1 MGVNVDIKRTDGR
14 IHSAVVSGINV
25 ETKSVTVEWF
35 ERGETK
41 GKEIELEQILGL
53 NQDLAP
59 SNYIT
64 ADVPS
69 KVQKYVARPS
79 VPVKEKEK
87 ATTGVGSKRNPVRQS
102 HVITSNG
109 NSRDKEERHDNGQG
123 GEQLHSNKHQA
134 HQMEKS
140 ETVSKATGAST
151 AQGVKDR
158 RRSNVVKEVE
168 KLKEN
173 REKRRAQQAQ
183 ILEEQETLR
192 NRDPTDPNW
201 EFRSMIMDYKEELD
215 INPLQDGD
223 PIANHQ
229 ITVCI
234 RKRPMSTKELKKKE
248 VDVVTVPQR
257 EMITIHEPKL
267 KVDLTKYLD
276 NQHFRFDYA
285 FDETTDNEMVY
296 KYTAKSLVQS
306 IFEGGMATCFA
317 YGQTG
322 SGKTH
327 TMGGEFHGKTQDS
340 KNGIYA
346 LAARDVFKY
355 LKSPKYKNN
364 NLIVS
369 CSFFEIYSGKVFDL
383 LSGKSKLRVLED
395 GKQQVVVV
403 GLTES
408 VVDCVEDVL
417 KLITHGNNLRT
428 SGQTSA
434 NAHSSRSHAVF
445 QIILRLNNNKKPLF
459 GKFSLIDLAGN
470 ERGADTNSANR
481 QTRMEG
487 AEINKSLLALKECIR
502 ALGRKGAHLPFRA
515 SKLTQV
521 LRDSFIGDKA
531 RTCMIAMI
539 SPSMSSCEHTLNTLR
554 YADRVKEL
562 GAANPKDRPSGGRQE
577 LADFDEELLED
588 EDERVLSPEDSDLAQ
603 LRSLNDG
610 ECSADW
616 YQFQESVAHLQLL
629 EEEVVE
635 THKTILDSMEHWLQQ
650 DASLLAM
657 TNEVDYDQDA
667 YAQQLE
673 DMIAEKQEALEALRE
688 KTRAFRECLN
698 EEEAQS
704 NKMRRN

>member
-1 MGVNVDIKRTDGR
+1 MTVSGRHQGRSPHTKQTRNVSDTGR

-59 SNYIT
+59 TSYDNANVIPNKLQKNDNKNFGLTKSY
-64 ADVPS
+64 VP
-69 KVQKYVARPS
+69 RPS
-79 VPVKEKEK
+79 VPVANNK
-87 ATTGVGSKRNPVRQS
+87 AAPTGGGTKRNPGRQS

-109 NSRDKEERHDNGQG
+109 HNKDQNVESQNGSG
-123 GEQLHSNKHQA
+123 PHSNLDNSETTKHVA
-134 HQMEKS
+134 SHSLPPDKS
-140 ETVSKATGAST
+140 ETVSKATGAAAAA
-151 AQGVKDR
+151 AQAVNR

-168 KLKEN
+168 RLKEN

-183 ILEEQETLR
+183 ILEEQEQLR
-192 NRDPTDPNW
+192 NKDPGNPNW
-201 EFRSMIMDYKEELD
+201 EFLQMILDYKEELEF
-215 INPLQDGD
+215 NPLQDGD

-234 RKRPMSTKELKKKE
+234 RKRPMSQKEMKKKE
-248 VDVVTVPQR
+248 VDVVTVPSR
-257 EMITIHEPKL
+257 DMITIHEPKS

-285 FDETTDNEMVY
+285 FDENANNELVY
-296 KYTAKSLVQS
+296 KYTARSLVQS
-306 IFEGGMATCFA
+306 IFEGGMSTCFA

-346 LAARDVFKY
+346 FATKDVFKL

-369 CSFFEIYSGKVFDL
+369 CSYFEIYSGKVFDL

-403 GLTES
+403 GLTETD
-408 VVDCVEDVL
+408 VDCVEDVL

-445 QIILRLNNNKKPLF
+445 QIILRTNNNKKPLH
-459 GKFSLIDLAGN
+459 GKFSHIDLAGN
-470 ERGADTNSANR
+470 ERGADTSSANR

-539 SPSMSSCEHTLNTLR
+539 GPCLSSCEHTLNTLR

-562 GAANPKDRPSGGRQE
+562 AISKDGK
-577 LADFDEELLED
+577 
-588 EDERVLSPEDSDLAQ
+588 
-603 LRSLNDG
+603 G
-610 ECSADW
+610 EGD
-616 YQFQESVAHLQLL
+616 
-629 EEEVVE
+629 VVE
-635 THKTILDSMEHWLQQ
+635 LDDS
-650 DASLLAM
+650 
-657 TNEVDYDQDA
+657 
-667 YAQQLE
+667 E
-673 DMIAEKQEALEALRE
+673 DMW
-688 KTRAFRECLN
+688 TRT
-698 EEEAQS
+698 Q
-704 NKMRRN
+704 